1 MSQQSNS
8 NQPDSSNNQAVPADF
23 DVNMEP
29 DIGIMPIVLMV
40 GQLRL
45 HQYAPEEQI
54 LMELEFHLKIHR
66 EFGEYREA
74 ASARLDHL
82 SAEIE

>member
-1 MSQQSNS
+1 
-8 NQPDSSNNQAVPADF
+8 
-23 DVNMEP
+23 
-29 DIGIMPIVLMV
+29 
-40 GQLRL
+40 
-45 HQYAPEEQI
+45 
-54 LMELEFHLKIHR
+54 MELEFHLQIHR